1 MSFSKGVS
9 TWKLTHLLGQ
19 STCTNK

>member
-9 TWKLTHLLGQ
+9 TWKLTHLLRQ